1 MSKGSLRDFII
12 SLGLVSTTIILTFF
26 PVLGIESSE
35 DDGSSSAFSIFV
47 TIINGLA
54 LLFIVNYEINNWRKA
69 RYGSLIWYIILP
81 LLVVLC
87 YLFNT
92 IFYSDMGRASYN
104 IFFFFLPKSIPG
116 IYIANYIFRHG
127 KMEVL
132 IKNMEIFF
140 LLGSVGLIISV
151 PTMYS
156 SIGYDARLVTGGGH
170 LTISYCSALFC
181 TYFVINQML
190 SKKTRHEF
198 LDFKWCNIVEII
210 LIPCLIAICLMGG
223 GRGGAFLLSVNVFL
237 VAWILFRQNFF
248 KMMLYS
254 MAIMLL
260 LYVLFMS
267 LKDTEIMKGVSK
279 GFERAFSYLSDEG
292 IDMEETSGRD
302 VVYSYFANLVW
313 KKPVCGYGFFYCYD
327 VCNKSIGMPYPHNLF
342 LEVLLQGGLIYFI
355 LFTIMLVKVLRN
367 SISYVKNVNVY
378 FLPLLT
384 YPIVVLMFSGSYM
397 KMCLFWFLVVYALNE
412 SKYKYRI

>member
-1 MSKGSLRDFII
+1 MSKESLRDFVI

-35 DDGSSSAFSIFV
+35 DDGSNSAFAIFITV
-47 TIINGLA
+47 INGLA
-54 LLFIVNYEINNWRKA
+54 LLLIIDYEINNWRKA
-69 RYGSLIWYIILP
+69 KYGSLKWYFILP
-81 LLVVLC
+81 LFVALC
-87 YLFNT
+87 YFFNT
-92 IFYSDMGRASYN
+92 IFYPEMGRASYN
-104 IFFFFLPKSIPG
+104 IFFFFLPNSIPG
-116 IYIANYIFRHG
+116 IYIANYIFRYE
-127 KMEVL
+127 KVDVL
-132 IKNMEIFF
+132 IKNLEIFF

-156 SIGYDARLVTGGGH
+156 SLGYDVRLAAGGGH
-170 LTISYCSALFC
+170 QTISYCSALFC
-181 TYFVINQML
+181 TFFVINQL
-190 SKKTRHEF
+190 LAKKIRYNF
-198 LDFKWCNIVEII
+198 LDCKWYNIVEII

-237 VAWILFRQNFF
+237 VAWILFRQSFF

-254 MAIMLL
+254 IAIMLL

-267 LKDTEIMKGVSK
+267 LKDSEIMMGVSN

-313 KKPVCGYGFFYCYD
+313 KKPVGGFGFFYCYD

-342 LEVLLQGGLIYFI
+342 LEVLLQGGLIYFM
-355 LFTIMLVKVLRN
+355 LFIIFLIKVLRY
-367 SISYVKNVNVY
+367 SYLYVKNVNVY

-384 YPIVVLMFSGSYM
+384 YPIVLLMFSGSYM
-397 KMCLFWFLVVYALNE
+397 KMCLFWFLVVYTLNV
-412 SKYKYRI
+412 SRYKHRI